1 MSDSDTSLSRREL
14 LSRLIPRPKPD
25 PKSPSD
31 VDNTERVLRELSKP
45 ISPDP
50 NRRSTCDA
58 A

>member
-1 MSDSDTSLSRREL
+1 MSDSDTRLSRREL
-14 LSRLIPRPKPD
+14 LARLIPRPKPD
-25 PKSPSD
+25 PSAPGD
-31 VDNTERVLRELSKP
+31 LDNTERVLRELAKP